1 MSGNLFEENLGRN
14 AANYA
19 PLTPISFLAR
29 TAAVFPERTSV
40 IDGDRRFTWAET
52 RERCHR
58 LASALA
64 RRGIAK
70 GRTVAVMAPNITA
83 AFEASLA
90 VPMTGGVLNAMN
102 IRLDAPTITFILDHS
117 EASVLLTDTEFAPV
131 IREAL
136 KQVKRDILVI
146 DVEDPAASAGER
158 LGEIEYEA
166 FLASGDPDF
175 AAVPPDDEWDSISF
189 NYTSGTTGK
198 PKGVAY
204 HHRGAYL
211 NAMGNALVWGMAH
224 HPIYLWT
231 LPMFHCNGWCFP
243 WTITM
248 LGGTHVCLRRI
259 VAKNINDAIADHG
272 VTHFCGAPII
282 MSMLLNAPDE
292 ESRDWD
298 HQVEMMTA
306 ASAPPAAVIE
316 GMEAKGV
323 KITHVYGLTEVY
335 GPAVVCEWHEEWNG
349 LTMEEQARL
358 KARQGVRYPVQEGLM
373 VASAETLEPV
383 PQDGQTMGEIFMR
396 GNIVMKDI

>member
-1 MSGNLFEENLGRN
+1 M
-14 AANYA
+14 
-19 PLTPISFLAR
+19 
-29 TAAVFPERTSV
+29 

-189 NYTSGTTGK
+189 NYTSGTRAAQGCGLSPPRCLSERDGQCTG
-198 PKGVAY
+198 
-204 HHRGAYL
+204 
-211 NAMGNALVWGMAH
+211 LVWRITRFTFDPTDVSLQRLVLPLDHNNARR
-224 HPIYLWT
+224 HPC
-231 LPMFHCNGWCFP
+231 LPAPHY
-243 WTITM
+243 
-248 LGGTHVCLRRI
+248 V
-259 VAKNINDAIADHG
+259 KNINDAIADHG
-272 VTHFCGAPII
+272 VTHF
-282 MSMLLNAPDE
+282 
-292 ESRDWD
+292 W
-298 HQVEMMTA
+298 
-306 ASAPPAAVIE
+306 
-316 GMEAKGV
+316 
-323 KITHVYGLTEVY
+323 
-335 GPAVVCEWHEEWNG
+335 
-349 LTMEEQARL
+349 
-358 KARQGVRYPVQEGLM
+358 ARQSSCRCC
-373 VASAETLEPV
+373 
-383 PQDGQTMGEIFMR
+383 
-396 GNIVMKDI
+396 

>member
-1 MSGNLFEENLGRN
+1 M
-14 AANYA
+14 
-19 PLTPISFLAR
+19 
-29 TAAVFPERTSV
+29 
-40 IDGDRRFTWAET
+40 
-52 RERCHR
+52 
-58 LASALA
+58 
-64 RRGIAK
+64 
-70 GRTVAVMAPNITA
+70 
-83 AFEASLA
+83 
-90 VPMTGGVLNAMN
+90 
-102 IRLDAPTITFILDHS
+102 
-117 EASVLLTDTEFAPV
+117 LLTDTEFAPV

-248 LGGTHVCLRRI
+248 LGGTHAACATCRQEHQRRYCRSW
-259 VAKNINDAIADHG
+259 G
-272 VTHFCGAPII
+272 YSFCGAPII
-282 MSMLLNAPDE
+282 MSMLLNASDE

-306 ASAPPAAVIE
+306 ASAPPAAVR
-316 GMEAKGV
+316 AWKQRV
-323 KITHVYGLTEVY
+323 
-335 GPAVVCEWHEEWNG
+335 
-349 LTMEEQARL
+349 
-358 KARQGVRYPVQEGLM
+358 
-373 VASAETLEPV
+373 
-383 PQDGQTMGEIFMR
+383 
-396 GNIVMKDI
+396 